1 MYIFGHLGVGPSIS
15 RWLVSRTYVSYR
27 VPQESQAC
35 LFVWLLIGCLIPDL
49 IDKSLYLVKVRYEMP
64 LPMIVG
70 GRTIAHTI
78 WFPIVAY
85 IISHWAKSPVGQI
98 VAIGI
103 ASHLVLD
110 FSADIMIWFW
120 SSNQP
125 QSIPPYSFDSPKLA
139 GYLWPLMGKEF
150 APSYQKT
157 IGDYWSTLFHP
168 VLMFWEIAGL
178 WLFIRASYQNRFN
191 PIRWLL
197 MLYHQIFRTKD

>member
-1 MYIFGHLGVGPSIS
+1 
-15 RWLVSRTYVSYR
+15 
-27 VPQESQAC
+27 
-35 LFVWLLIGCLIPDL
+35 
-49 IDKSLYLVKVRYEMP
+49 MP

-85 IISHWAKSPVGQI
+85 IISRWAKSPVGQI
-98 VAIGI
+98 VAIGV

-125 QSIPPYSFDSPKLA
+125 QSIPPYSFASPKLA
-139 GYLWPLMGKEF
+139 GYLWPLMGMKF
-150 APSYQKT
+150 VPFYQKT

-191 PIRWLL
+191 PFQWPRAI
-197 MLYHQIFRTKD
+197 YHRMFRTKR